1 MEVGAENGNGTPHAK
16 REEKKARVEKKT
28 GSGRSIPANF
38 TSIMSMVK
46 WGGREA
52 WGDKQEICP
61 KKDILGFHQ

>member
-1 MEVGAENGNGTPHAK
+1 MEVGAENGNGAPHAK
-16 REEKKARVEKKT
+16 REGKKAYVEKKI

-38 TSIMSMVK
+38 TSMVK